1 MVASSQVHCLRSGLR
16 LREMPKPTETD
27 LALAKNRHVA
37 EERIIIARQR
47 DRIARLKV
55 FDPRSRADAEPI

>member
-27 LALAKNRHVA
+27 LALANRHVA